1 MSDEYKVMPANK
13 TAEQAVIGG
22 LLIDGKKL
30 PEVLENIT
38 SADFYFIENRQ
49 IFEQIES
56 MADNATDINVIS
68 IADKL
73 PEQYAYI
80 AGLARDTYGSSSV
93 VSYSIVIMNK
103 SKERQLIS
111 AAYDIN
117 QLAYDNEKTT
127 EEKSMQSQ
135 AALLGMESN
144 SGEESAQA
152 NAAIR
157 QVIENIDERFQNK
170 GKPIGLTVGLK
181 AIDSK
186 VGGFRDGNLIIL
198 AARPAMGKT
207 TLAMNFAENAIMQ
220 GDAVQVFSAEMT
232 RDELMER
239 MVASTGGIYADRVRR
254 GTLEEDDWPKLSA
267 AVARLKD
274 KPLFIDDRGGITI
287 NQITASARKM
297 HKKHNLKLIIVDY
310 LQLVTAN
317 ANSREQEI
325 SKISRAL
332 KALAKELNLPVIALS
347 QLNRKCDDRP
357 NKRPN
362 LSDLRDSGAIEQ
374 DADIVAFIY
383 RDEVYNENTEQ
394 KGVAEI
400 NFAKARSFP
409 TGTVYLASRLDI
421 NKFDNLEREP
431 NISVGKGSTGGFDYP

>member
-38 SADFYFIENRQ
+38 FADFYFNENRL

-127 EEKSMQSQ
+127 EEKIMQSQ

-220 GDAVQVFSAEMT
+220 GDAGSGFQ
-232 RDELMER
+232 
-239 MVASTGGIYADRVRR
+239 RR
-254 GTLEEDDWPKLSA
+254 ND
-267 AVARLKD
+267 AR
-274 KPLFIDDRGGITI
+274 
-287 NQITASARKM
+287 
-297 HKKHNLKLIIVDY
+297 
-310 LQLVTAN
+310 
-317 ANSREQEI
+317 
-325 SKISRAL
+325 
-332 KALAKELNLPVIALS
+332 
-347 QLNRKCDDRP
+347 
-357 NKRPN
+357 
-362 LSDLRDSGAIEQ
+362 
-374 DADIVAFIY
+374 
-383 RDEVYNENTEQ
+383 
-394 KGVAEI
+394 
-400 NFAKARSFP
+400 
-409 TGTVYLASRLDI
+409 
-421 NKFDNLEREP
+421 
-431 NISVGKGSTGGFDYP
+431 

>member
-38 SADFYFIENRQ
+38 SADFYFNENRL

-127 EEKSMQSQ
+127 EEKIMQSQ

-181 AIDSK
+181 AIDNK

-254 GTLEEDDWPKLSA
+254 GTLEEDDWPKLSS

-431 NISVGKGSTGGFDYP
+431 TISAGKGSTGGFDYP

>member
-1 MSDEYKVMPANK
+1 MSDEYRTMPANK

-38 SADFYFIENRQ
+38 SADFYFIENRL
-49 IFEQIES
+49 IFEQIEL

-80 AGLARDTYGSSSV
+80 AGLARDTYSSSSV

-127 EEKSMQSQ
+127 EEKIMQSQ

-157 QVIENIDERFQNK
+157 QVIENIDERFKNK

-181 AIDSK
+181 AIDNK

-332 KALAKELNLPVIALS
+332 KALAKELNVPVIALS

-431 NISVGKGSTGGFDYP
+431 TISVGKGSTGGFDYP

>member
-1 MSDEYKVMPANK
+1 MSDEYRTMPANK

-38 SADFYFIENRQ
+38 SADFYFIENRL
-49 IFEQIES
+49 IFEQIEL

-80 AGLARDTYGSSSV
+80 AGLARDTYSSSSV

-127 EEKSMQSQ
+127 EEKIMQSQ

-157 QVIENIDERFQNK
+157 QVIENIDERFKNK

-181 AIDSK
+181 AIGNK

-198 AARPAMGKT
+198 AARPA
-207 TLAMNFAENAIMQ
+207 TL
-220 GDAVQVFSAEMT
+220 
-232 RDELMER
+232 
-239 MVASTGGIYADRVRR
+239 
-254 GTLEEDDWPKLSA
+254 
-267 AVARLKD
+267 
-274 KPLFIDDRGGITI
+274 
-287 NQITASARKM
+287 
-297 HKKHNLKLIIVDY
+297 
-310 LQLVTAN
+310 
-317 ANSREQEI
+317 
-325 SKISRAL
+325 
-332 KALAKELNLPVIALS
+332 
-347 QLNRKCDDRP
+347 
-357 NKRPN
+357 
-362 LSDLRDSGAIEQ
+362 
-374 DADIVAFIY
+374 
-383 RDEVYNENTEQ
+383 
-394 KGVAEI
+394 
-400 NFAKARSFP
+400 
-409 TGTVYLASRLDI
+409 
-421 NKFDNLEREP
+421 
-431 NISVGKGSTGGFDYP
+431 